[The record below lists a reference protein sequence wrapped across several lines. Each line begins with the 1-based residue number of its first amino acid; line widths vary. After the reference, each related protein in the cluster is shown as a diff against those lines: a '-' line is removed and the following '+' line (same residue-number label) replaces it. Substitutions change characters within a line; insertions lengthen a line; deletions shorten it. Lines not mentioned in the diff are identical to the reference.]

1 MSSLFEHIRMHW
13 IGFNSF
19 KHSYNWYSNFGV
31 FFKSKH
37 LRWKKNDLL
46 YLNRDDTPVIWYR
59 TKIKFINHFI
69 CMTYF
74 PHFPAR
80 KQIYFFYCTWKIF
93 MVIFQVCHIKLI
105 SIKWKEN
112 QLPVTSVYKFTDE
125 LPAIDMHLVIYIW

>member
-1 MSSLFEHIRMHW
+1 MSSLFKHIRMHW

-31 FFKSKH
+31 F
-37 LRWKKNDLL
+37 L
-46 YLNRDDTPVIWYR
+46 
-59 TKIKFINHFI
+59 KIKTFKMKKKWFVVSKSWWHSCNMISNEDKVYKPFYLHDV
-69 CMTYF
+69 F
-74 PHFPAR
+74 PSLSCE
-80 KQIYFFYCTWKIF
+80 KTNLFFYCTWKIF
-93 MVIFQVCHIKLI
+93 MVIFQVCHIKLV

>member
-1 MSSLFEHIRMHW
+1 MSSLFKHIRTHW

-19 KHSYNWYSNFGV
+19 KHWYNWYSNFGF

-80 KQIYFFYCTWKIF
+80 KQIYLLYLEDFYGNLPS
-93 MVIFQVCHIKLI
+93 MPHLI

-112 QLPVTSVYKFTDE
+112 QLPVTSVFKFSDE
-125 LPAIDMHLVIYIW
+125 LPVIDMYCYIYLVDKI

>member
-74 PHFPAR
+74 LHFPAR
-80 KQIYFFYCTWKIF
+80 KQIYLLYLEDFYGNLPSMPHKTYINKMKRKSVACDIC
-93 MVIFQVCHIKLI
+93 VQVLWWI
-105 SIKWKEN
+105 
-112 QLPVTSVYKFTDE
+112 TSNRYA
-125 LPAIDMHLVIYIW
+125 PVIYIW